1 MSLSIY
7 FFKFTL
13 NLIIVFVMIGKERA
27 NHMSNCNLEI
37 GKRIKQFRKGKMTQK
52 ELAEKIGKAESSIR
66 KYEKGLVT
74 IPLDVLQDI
83 ANALNISPSEL
94 MKGGPFWEIDQQ
106 IDTDALSEEVK
117 NLSAMRLYLEELGY
131 AVEQTSET
139 TYLLTQ
145 GEYSASF
152 TNEEYN
158 DLQKTL
164 KKAARKITAEII
176 EKTFYK
182 KVLKI
187 HK

>member
-1 MSLSIY
+1 MD
-7 FFKFTL
+7 
-13 NLIIVFVMIGKERA
+13 
-27 NHMSNCNLEI
+27 NCNLEI
-37 GKRIKQFRKGKMTQK
+37 GKRIKRFRKGKMTQK
-52 ELAEKIGKAESSIR
+52 ELADKIGKAESSIR

-83 ANALNISPSEL
+83 AAALDISPSEL

-106 IDTDALSEEVK
+106 IDTEALSKEVK
-117 NLSAMRLYLEELGY
+117 NLSVMRSYLEELGY
-131 AVEQTSET
+131 VVKETSET

-152 TNEEYN
+152 TNEEYRN
-158 DLQKTL
+158 LQKAL
-164 KKAARKITAEII
+164 KNAAREVTAEII

-182 KVLKI
+182 KVLNI

>member
-1 MSLSIY
+1 MD
-7 FFKFTL
+7 
-13 NLIIVFVMIGKERA
+13 
-27 NHMSNCNLEI
+27 NCNLEI
-37 GKRIKQFRKGKMTQK
+37 GKRIKRFRKGKMTQK
-52 ELAEKIGKAESSIR
+52 ELADQIGKAESSIR

-83 ANALNISPSEL
+83 AAALDISPSEL

-106 IDTDALSEEVK
+106 IDTEALSKEVK
-117 NLSAMRLYLEELGY
+117 NLSVMRSYLEELGY
-131 AVEQTSET
+131 VVKETSET

-152 TNEEYN
+152 TNEEYRN
-158 DLQKTL
+158 LQKAL
-164 KKAARKITAEII
+164 KNAAREVTAEII

-182 KVLKI
+182 KVLNI

>member
-1 MSLSIY
+1 MD
-7 FFKFTL
+7 
-13 NLIIVFVMIGKERA
+13 
-27 NHMSNCNLEI
+27 NCNLEI
-37 GKRIKQFRKGKMTQK
+37 GKRIKRFRKGKMTQK
-52 ELAEKIGKAESSIR
+52 ELADKIGKAESSIR

-83 ANALNISPSEL
+83 AVALNISPSEL

-106 IDTDALSEEVK
+106 IDTETLSKEVK
-117 NLSAMRLYLEELGY
+117 NLSAMRSYLEELGY
-131 AVEQTSET
+131 IVKETSET

-152 TNEEYN
+152 TNEEYS
-158 DLQKTL
+158 DLQKSL
-164 KKAARKITAEII
+164 KDAAREVTAEII

-182 KVLKI
+182 KVLNI

>member
-1 MSLSIY
+1 MD
-7 FFKFTL
+7 
-13 NLIIVFVMIGKERA
+13 
-27 NHMSNCNLEI
+27 NCNLEI
-37 GKRIKQFRKGKMTQK
+37 GKRIKRFRKGKMTQK
-52 ELAEKIGKAESSIR
+52 ELADKIGKAESSIR

-83 ANALNISPSEL
+83 AAALNISPSEL
-94 MKGGPFWEIDQQ
+94 MKGGPFWEIDHQ
-106 IDTDALSEEVK
+106 IDTETLSKEVK

-131 AVEQTSET
+131 IVKETSET

-152 TNEEYN
+152 TNEEYS
-158 DLQKTL
+158 DLQKAL
-164 KKAARKITAEII
+164 KDAARKVTAEII

-182 KVLKI
+182 KVLNI

>member
-1 MSLSIY
+1 MD
-7 FFKFTL
+7 
-13 NLIIVFVMIGKERA
+13 
-27 NHMSNCNLEI
+27 NCNLEI
-37 GKRIKQFRKGKMTQK
+37 GKRIKRFRKGKMTQK
-52 ELAEKIGKAESSIR
+52 ELADKIGKAESSIR

-83 ANALNISPSEL
+83 AAALNISPSEL

-106 IDTDALSEEVK
+106 IDTEVLSEEVK
-117 NLSAMRLYLEELGY
+117 KLSAMRSYLEELGY
-131 AVEQTSET
+131 IVKETSET

-152 TNEEYN
+152 TNEEYS
-158 DLQKTL
+158 DLQKSL
-164 KKAARKITAEII
+164 KDAAREVTAEII

-182 KVLKI
+182 KVLNI

>member
-1 MSLSIY
+1 MD
-7 FFKFTL
+7 
-13 NLIIVFVMIGKERA
+13 
-27 NHMSNCNLEI
+27 NCNLEI
-37 GKRIKQFRKGKMTQK
+37 GKRIKRFRKGKMTQK
-52 ELAEKIGKAESSIR
+52 ELADKIGKAESSIR

-83 ANALNISPSEL
+83 AAALDISPSEL

-106 IDTDALSEEVK
+106 IDTEALSEEVK
-117 NLSAMRLYLEELGY
+117 NLSVMRSYLEELGY
-131 AVEQTSET
+131 VVKETSET

-152 TNEEYN
+152 TNEEYRN
-158 DLQKTL
+158 LQKAL
-164 KKAARKITAEII
+164 KNAAREVTAEII

-182 KVLKI
+182 KVLNI